1 MGFPVT
7 FRFQK
12 VTETGIE
19 LRGEFRFQGVEILHG
34 EFEFFSPGGMRRSR
48 PTLADSIKVVG
59 QGRVEPGFSRR
70 ESHNKKI
77 ERG

>member
-1 MGFPVT
+1 MA
-7 FRFQK
+7 
-12 VTETGIE
+12 ETRIE

-70 ESHNKKI
+70 ESHSKKI